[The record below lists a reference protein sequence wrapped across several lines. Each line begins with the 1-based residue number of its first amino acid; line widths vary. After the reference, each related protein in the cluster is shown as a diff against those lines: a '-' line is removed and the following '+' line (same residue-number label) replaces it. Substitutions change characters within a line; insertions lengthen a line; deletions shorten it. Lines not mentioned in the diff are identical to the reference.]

1 MLALDKPLGV
11 VSDLALFGDHVDPN
25 RVFYIATRPQLAQTA
40 SGAEISFV
48 KFRRNDPQSG
58 GAGFL
63 SFTTELTADEQ
74 QLKLARQ
81 HLVRQGLSEP
91 TLVQPPWVTG
101 KAVLA
106 AALKEGDGFVEHL
119 LGEVMPDLAGSN
131 RATFSAML
139 KEDGARLVESLL
151 DVDGTNPLGV
161 RYELGYDGL
170 RPALAVKLTADYS
183 RMYKEMSFGFEFGV
197 AYQGVGVRAA
207 VETATKRLVESG
219 AIQVE
224 VLHFTDDA
232 DLKSRVDQALRWF
245 QDKILED
252 FFQSSLQPP
261 AHQDMLSKA
270 IETAKALG
278 AASLQDAMAD
288 QGLASQLAR
297 NLGLSND
304 ALGHLAS
311 QGTGTGAAGGAADS
325 TFALKLQFTFRDI
338 RQEELKTVTLDWSEA
353 RAERR
358 TAAPQGLLSNFGS
371 RPHIIEA
378 EDSGTFWDRLKVN
391 VRPLGQFSDL
401 GVERLV
407 VQMAYP
413 DETVARE
420 SQAFTFEPGEADPKL
435 YSVWTD
441 GRVPNYR
448 TRTEV
453 HFRDNGP
460 WPGEP
465 VFTGAWHTSQSS
477 ELAVHPLSEV
487 QKMEVELARG
497 SLNFE
502 EVPLVQLDLRLD
514 GNPIATRRLTA
525 EQPSTVFRYRPK
537 PTTDQS
543 LMLELRPTW
552 FLKAGGKVEGEWAPV
567 EGTMA
572 FIGGPWRGERAV
584 SVFPLLPENFIEA
597 VVTLTMTEKD
607 HTQSVD
613 IRFEAGERRVKKV
626 KLPTLSDEPPS
637 LRVDVLVIR
646 GDGSAFV
653 GTPYETTA
661 PAIVVSDRE
670 GDHRQLSI
678 KLLAGPRLFDHGLIA
693 VQVQLLDQSE
703 EEIDTVLFTESQRKP
718 AVLLAPV
725 GKDGSKTVRYR
736 VIRYSSNGA
745 ASTGPVLATDDSEL
759 LIPAVAPTT

>member
-11 VSDLALFGDHVDPN
+11 VSDLVLFGDHVDPN
-25 RVFYIATRPQLAQTA
+25 RVFYIATRPQLAQTT

-48 KFRRNDPQSG
+48 KFRRNNPQSG

-63 SFTTELTADEQ
+63 SFTTELTATEQ

-81 HLVRQGLSEP
+81 HLVHQGLSEP
-91 TLVQPPWVTG
+91 RLVQPPWVTG

-119 LGEVMPDLAGSN
+119 LGEVTPDLAGSN

-151 DVDGTNPLGV
+151 EVDGTNPLGV

-183 RMYKEMSFGFEFGV
+183 RMYKEVSFGFEFGV

-261 AHQDMLSKA
+261 AHQNMLSKA
-270 IETAKALG
+270 IEAAKALG

-288 QGLASQLAR
+288 QGLAGQLAR

-304 ALGHLAS
+304 ALGRLAS

-378 EDSGTFWDRLKVN
+378 EDSGTFWDRLNVN
-391 VRPLGQFSDL
+391 VRPLGQFNNL

-413 DETVARE
+413 DETVGRE
-420 SQAFTFEPGEADPKL
+420 SQAFTFEPGETDPKL

-441 GRVPNYR
+441 GRGPSYR

-465 VFTGAWHTSQSS
+465 AIQQ
-477 ELAVHPLSEV
+477 AV
-487 QKMEVELARG
+487 
-497 SLNFE
+497 
-502 EVPLVQLDLRLD
+502 
-514 GNPIATRRLTA
+514 
-525 EQPSTVFRYRPK
+525 
-537 PTTDQS
+537 
-543 LMLELRPTW
+543 
-552 FLKAGGKVEGEWAPV
+552 
-567 EGTMA
+567 
-572 FIGGPWRGERAV
+572 RA
-584 SVFPLLPENFIEA
+584 
-597 VVTLTMTEKD
+597 
-607 HTQSVD
+607 
-613 IRFEAGERRVKKV
+613 
-626 KLPTLSDEPPS
+626 
-637 LRVDVLVIR
+637 
-646 GDGSAFV
+646 
-653 GTPYETTA
+653 
-661 PAIVVSDRE
+661 
-670 GDHRQLSI
+670 
-678 KLLAGPRLFDHGLIA
+678 
-693 VQVQLLDQSE
+693 
-703 EEIDTVLFTESQRKP
+703 
-718 AVLLAPV
+718 
-725 GKDGSKTVRYR
+725 
-736 VIRYSSNGA
+736 
-745 ASTGPVLATDDSEL
+745 
-759 LIPAVAPTT
+759 

>member
-1 MLALDKPLGV
+1 MLALNKPFGV

-25 RVFYIATRPQLAQTA
+25 RVFYIATRPRLAQTG

-48 KFRRNDPQSG
+48 KFRRSDPLSG

-63 SFTTELTADEQ
+63 SFTTELAANEQ

-81 HLVRQGLSEP
+81 HLVRQGFSEP
-91 TLVQPPWVTG
+91 KLVQPPWVTG

-119 LGEVMPDLAGSN
+119 LGEVTPDLAGSN

-183 RMYKEMSFGFEFGV
+183 RIYKEVSFGFEFGV

-232 DLKSRVDQALRWF
+232 DLKARVDQALRWF

-252 FFQSSLQPP
+252 FFKSSLQPP

-270 IETAKALG
+270 MEAATALG

-288 QGLASQLAR
+288 QGLAGQLAQR
-297 NLGLSND
+297 LGLSND
-304 ALGHLAS
+304 GLRNLAA
-311 QGTGTGAAGGAADS
+311 QGGSTGAGGSTDS

-371 RPHIIEA
+371 PPHIIEA
-378 EDSGTFWDRLKVN
+378 EDSGTFWDRLNVN
-391 VRPLGQFSDL
+391 VRPLGQFDDL

-407 VQMAYP
+407 VQIAYP

-420 SQAFTFEPGEADPKL
+420 SQAFTFEPGETDPKL
-435 YSVWTD
+435 YSMWTD
-441 GRVPNYR
+441 GRGPSYR

-453 HFRDNGP
+453 HFRDDSP

-477 ELAVHPLSEV
+477 ELAVHPLSEIP
-487 QKMEVELARG
+487 KMEVELAAG

-502 EVPLVQLDLRLD
+502 EVSLVQLDLRLD

-537 PTTDQS
+537 PTADQS
-543 LMLELRPTW
+543 LVLELRPTW
-552 FLKAGGKVEGEWAPV
+552 FLKAGGKVEGEWLPV

-572 FIGGPWRGERAV
+572 LIGGPWRGERAV
-584 SVFPLLPENFIEA
+584 SVFPLLPEDFIEA
-597 VVTLTMTEKD
+597 VVTLTVTEN
-607 HTQSVD
+607 HRTQSMDV
-613 IRFEAGERRVKKV
+613 RFEAGERRTKKV
-626 KLPTLSDEPPS
+626 KFPTLSEEPPS

-670 GDHRQLSI
+670 GEHRQLSI
-678 KLLAGPRLFDHGLIA
+678 KLLSGPRLFDHGLLA
-693 VQVQLLDQSE
+693 VQVQLLDRKG
-703 EEIDTVLFTESQRKP
+703 EEIETILFTESQRKP

-725 GKDGSKTVRYR
+725 EEDRSKTVRYR
-736 VIRYSSNGA
+736 VIRYSSNGTT
-745 ASTGPVLATDDSEL
+745 STGPVLETDDSEL
-759 LIPAVAPTT
+759 LIRAMAPIT